1 MNILLGSTKWL
12 GMGNSLLFSG
22 SSSQVLG
29 EPDYGSSSV
38 NGSGWRGWM
47 FIDRLRLMEQIF
59 VCSTI
64 FLLAENGRMGMWIY
78 CGGGGSTMGRLLG
91 RMDRG
96 SESPEHEGKYQKKMG
111 NRGADNILSRIKIRF
126 VEGYP
131 RIINSVWRMFPCLT
145 LHLPPNRRTLKKN
158 KTF

>member
-12 GMGNSLLFSG
+12 GMANNSLLYS
-22 SSSQVLG
+22 
-29 EPDYGSSSV
+29 DSSV

-47 FIDRLRLMEQIF
+47 FIDRLMLMEQIF
-59 VCSTI
+59 FCSTI

-96 SESPEHEGKYQKKMG
+96 SESPEHEGKYQKK
-111 NRGADNILSRIKIRF
+111 RSWQYSSADQNKACWRLSQNYQLCLFSPTSPSTFPQTGELWKRIKLF
-126 VEGYP
+126 KL
-131 RIINSVWRMFPCLT
+131 SHSW
-145 LHLPPNRRTLKKN
+145 
-158 KTF
+158 